1 VRRRGP
7 ADEDLVRWLGF
18 LKAERGLSAHTL
30 KAYRIDLEGLA
41 RFVASSGG
49 RLRDVDLR
57 AIRAWLGRL
66 DAKEPSTIAR
76 KIASVRGFYKFL
88 VREGVLERSPASRLV
103 GPKVPKKTP
112 RFLEVGEAAETLENP
127 TQDGPLLLRNKALLE
142 LLYGAGLRV
151 SELCG
156 VDVEQVDLERRMVRV
171 RGKGNKDRVVPFG
184 PPARDAIAEWLAG
197 RSQGALFLNA
207 RGGRLSVRSAWRI
220 VRDAGVANGLL
231 GVHPHVLRHSCATHL
246 LTGGADL
253 RAIQEQLGHSSL
265 STTQRYVHVDTQQL
279 LNVYR
284 SAHPRARVDPE

>member
-1 VRRRGP
+1 
-7 ADEDLVRWLGF
+7 
-18 LKAERGLSAHTL
+18 
-30 KAYRIDLEGLA
+30 
-41 RFVASSGG
+41 
-49 RLRDVDLR
+49 LRDADLL

-76 KIASVRGFYKFL
+76 KIASVRGFFQFL
-88 VREGVLERSPASRLV
+88 VRQRVLDRSPASRLQ
-103 GPKVPKKTP
+103 GPKVPRKTP
-112 RFLEVGEAAETLENP
+112 RFLEVGETAATLEQP
-127 TQDGPLLLRNKALLE
+127 TQEGAYRLRNQALLE

-156 VDVEQVDLERRMVRV
+156 VDVEHLDLERRMVRV
-171 RGKGNKDRVVPFG
+171 RGKGGKDRVVPFG
-184 PPARDAIAEWLAG
+184 PPAQKALRAWLAG
-197 RSQGALFLNA
+197 RRQGAVFLNA

-279 LNVYR
+279 LQVYR
-284 SAHPRARVDPE
+284 STHPRARSKGE

>member
-1 VRRRGP
+1 MR
-7 ADEDLVRWLGF
+7 
-18 LKAERGLSAHTL
+18 S
-30 KAYRIDLEGLA
+30 YRTDLEGL
-41 RFVASSGG
+41 G
-49 RLRDVDLR
+49 RSLAESDRKLRDADLP

-76 KIASVRGFYKFL
+76 KIASVRNFFQFL
-88 VREGVLERSPASRLV
+88 VREGIVDRSPASRFR
-103 GPKVPKKTP
+103 GPKVPRKTP
-112 RFLEVGEAAETLENP
+112 RFLEVGEAASALENP
-127 TQDGPLLLRNKALLE
+127 TQEGAFRLRNRALLE

-156 VDVEQVDLERRMVRV
+156 VDVEHLDMDRRMVRV

-184 PPARDAIAEWLAG
+184 PPARAALKEWLDG
-197 RSQGALFLNA
+197 RTRGPVFVNS

-220 VRDAGVANGLL
+220 VRDAGVANGLV

-279 LNVYR
+279 LQVYR
-284 SAHPRARVDPE
+284 SAHPRARTDGK